1 MNILHEISR
10 VTTVAS
16 PEPDD
21 VLVLAAS
28 WEQRCLGLAQ
38 KLADYRC
45 GHVLMTIYDGK
56 SKKREENINKLR
68 KLLPKVGSLTELDA
82 THSSPIENVCN
93 TIEFI
98 RNLKLNRMPRITLD
112 VSSFTRKHLL
122 QLLQGMEVAGFLGNC
137 NLYHTEPL
145 DYHTQD
151 NESMSEGISSVKA
164 IETFGGE
171 IRPSR
176 DSLLIL
182 FLGFEGRRALAFL
195 ENLEPNRTVAVI
207 PDPPYREDWKGR
219 AEAQHHFLLSCLPP
233 GVLFRSHSL
242 LPSSTEE
249 LLQRIFADAAF
260 SPKKYNYFVGPM
272 GTKAQLVGLYRYWRR
287 NRGALT
293 VVYASPVRY
302 KEERADFPPGRT
314 WLIDQTHGWP
324 NALKGTR

>member
-1 MNILHEISR
+1 MNTVQEVGH
-10 VTTVAS
+10 VVTVAS

-21 VLVLAAS
+21 VLILAAS

-38 KLADYRC
+38 KMVVYRC
-45 GHVLMTIYDGK
+45 GHILMTIYDGK
-56 SKKREENINKLR
+56 SKKREENIKKLR
-68 KLLPKVGSLTELDA
+68 KLLPNVGRLKELDA
-82 THSSPIENVCN
+82 RHSSPIENVCE

-98 RNLKLNRMPRITLD
+98 RKLNLNRTPRISLD
-112 VSSFTRKHLL
+112 ASSFTRKHLL
-122 QLLQGMEVAGFLGNC
+122 QLLQGLDLAGLLGSC

-164 IETFGGE
+164 IETFGGA

-195 ENLEPNRTVAVI
+195 ENLEPNRTVVVI

-219 AEAQHHFLLSCLPP
+219 AEAQHHYLLSCLPRD
-233 GVLFRSHSL
+233 VLFKAHSL

-249 LLQRIFADAAF
+249 LLLKISADAAF
-260 SPKKYNYFVGPM
+260 SPAKYNYFVGPM
-272 GTKAQLVGLYRYWRR
+272 GTKAQLVGLYRFWRQK
-287 NRGALT
+287 RGALT

-314 WLIDQTHGWP
+314 WLIDQTHGWSP
-324 NALKGTR
+324 VGKETR